1 MTLNDQTRIIDLWVQ
16 FWDGNEMAFSQLYCL
31 CFDDLLAYG
40 RRVGGD
46 NEMVEDLIQD
56 LFLKLYQKKIIL
68 EDNTKLR
75 SFLFRALKN
84 LIYNQLLRNAKLQS
98 LPDYDFAFDL
108 DYTID
113 EQLSWMHDQ
122 GLSDEVHHILKGL
135 TGRQKEIIY
144 LRFIHEMSFEEI
156 SEIMK
161 INTQSARNLL
171 FRSMEKIRKN
181 LHQLLFH
188 FLLMCFLYTLY
199 SNLL

>member
-1 MTLNDQTRIIDLWVQ
+1 MTLNDQKRIIDLWVQ

-161 INTQSARNLL
+161 INIQSARNLL
-171 FRSMEKIRKN
+171 FRSVEKIRKESSSATI
-181 LHQLLFH
+181 LF
-188 FLLMCFLYTLY
+188 LINVL
-199 SNLL
+199 SI

>member
-1 MTLNDQTRIIDLWVQ
+1 MTLNDQKRIIDLWVQ
-16 FWDGNEMAFSQLYCL
+16 FWGGNEMAFSQLYCL

-40 RRVGGD
+40 CRVGGGD

-161 INTQSARNLL
+161 INIQSARNLL
-171 FRSMEKIRKN
+171 FRSMEKIRKESSSVTI
-181 LHQLLFH
+181 LF
-188 FLLMCFLYTLY
+188 LINVL
-199 SNLL
+199 SI

>member
-113 EQLSWMHDQ
+113 EQLSWMNDL

>member
-1 MTLNDQTRIIDLWVQ
+1 MTLNDQKRIIDLWVQ
-16 FWDGNEMAFSQLYCL
+16 FWGGNEMAFSQLYCL

-108 DYTID
+108 DP
-113 EQLSWMHDQ
+113 
-122 GLSDEVHHILKGL
+122 
-135 TGRQKEIIY
+135 
-144 LRFIHEMSFEEI
+144 
-156 SEIMK
+156 
-161 INTQSARNLL
+161 
-171 FRSMEKIRKN
+171 
-181 LHQLLFH
+181 
-188 FLLMCFLYTLY
+188 
-199 SNLL
+199 

>member
-1 MTLNDQTRIIDLWVQ
+1 MTLNDQKRIIDLWVQ
-16 FWDGNEMAFSQLYCL
+16 FWGGNEMAFSQLYCL

-161 INTQSARNLL
+161 INIQSVRNLL
-171 FRSMEKIRKN
+171 FRSMEKIRKESSSATI
-181 LHQLLFH
+181 LF
-188 FLLMCFLYTLY
+188 LINVL
-199 SNLL
+199 SI

>member
-161 INTQSARNLL
+161 INIQSARNLL
-171 FRSMEKIRKN
+171 FRSMEKIRKESSSVTI
-181 LHQLLFH
+181 LF
-188 FLLMCFLYTLY
+188 LINVL
-199 SNLL
+199 SI

>member
-1 MTLNDQTRIIDLWVQ
+1 
-16 FWDGNEMAFSQLYCL
+16 
-31 CFDDLLAYG
+31 
-40 RRVGGD
+40 
-46 NEMVEDLIQD
+46 MVEDLIQD

-161 INTQSARNLL
+161 INIQSAEIYCSVLWKRLG
-171 FRSMEKIRKN
+171 KN
-181 LHQLLFH
+181 LHPLLFY
-188 FLLMCFLYTLY
+188 FLLMCFLYNCIVTCY
-199 SNLL
+199 SILLSFLLIPFCLFFDFFLPDRG

>member
-1 MTLNDQTRIIDLWVQ
+1 MTLNDQKRIIDLWVQ
-16 FWDGNEMAFSQLYCL
+16 FWGGNEMAFSQLYCL

-113 EQLSWMHDQ
+113 EQLFWMHDQ

-161 INTQSARNLL
+161 INIQSARNLL
-171 FRSMEKIRKN
+171 FRSMEKIRKESSSATI
-181 LHQLLFH
+181 LF
-188 FLLMCFLYTLY
+188 LINVL
-199 SNLL
+199 SI

>member
-1 MTLNDQTRIIDLWVQ
+1 MTLNDQKRIIDLWVQ
-16 FWDGNEMAFSQLYCL
+16 FWGGNEMAFSQLYCL

-113 EQLSWMHDQ
+113 EQLAWMHDQ
-122 GLSDEVHHILKGL
+122 GLSDEVHRILKGL

-161 INTQSARNLL
+161 INIQSARNLL
-171 FRSMEKIRKN
+171 FRSMEKIRKESSSATI
-181 LHQLLFH
+181 LF
-188 FLLMCFLYTLY
+188 LINVL
-199 SNLL
+199 SI

>member
-1 MTLNDQTRIIDLWVQ
+1 MTLNDQKRIIDLWVH
-16 FWDGNEMAFSQLYCL
+16 FWGGNEMAFSQLYCL

-161 INTQSARNLL
+161 INIQSARNLL
-171 FRSMEKIRKN
+171 FRSMEKIRKESSSATI
-181 LHQLLFH
+181 LF
-188 FLLMCFLYTLY
+188 LINVL
-199 SNLL
+199 SI

>member
-1 MTLNDQTRIIDLWVQ
+1 MTLNDQKRIIDLWVQ
-16 FWDGNEMAFSQLYCL
+16 FWGGNEMAFSQLYCL

-40 RRVGGD
+40 RRVGGG

-161 INTQSARNLL
+161 INIQSARNLL
-171 FRSMEKIRKN
+171 FRSMEKIRKESSSATI
-181 LHQLLFH
+181 LF
-188 FLLMCFLYTLY
+188 LINVL
-199 SNLL
+199 SI

>member
-1 MTLNDQTRIIDLWVQ
+1 MTLNDQKRIIDLWVQ
-16 FWDGNEMAFSQLYCL
+16 FWGGNEMAFSQLYCL

-135 TGRQKEIIY
+135 TGRQN
-144 LRFIHEMSFEEI
+144 EMSFEEI

-161 INTQSARNLL
+161 INIQSARNLL
-171 FRSMEKIRKN
+171 FRSMEKIRKESSSATI
-181 LHQLLFH
+181 LF
-188 FLLMCFLYTLY
+188 LINVL
-199 SNLL
+199 SI